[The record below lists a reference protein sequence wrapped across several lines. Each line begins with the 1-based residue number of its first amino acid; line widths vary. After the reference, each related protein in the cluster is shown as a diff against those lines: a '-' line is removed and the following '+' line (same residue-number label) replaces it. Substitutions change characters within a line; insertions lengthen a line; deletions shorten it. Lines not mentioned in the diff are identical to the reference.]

1 MALRLQKHF
10 TQRGHIGTSNC
21 HKISPLSS
29 CPLVSAHTS
38 FLFPRKNN
46 SPNYFY
52 SRQTENPQIVSQT
65 HSRCLILRF
74 HCIQLS
80 IFGSIS
86 LLFLSAP
93 PSFSLMSPTQKQ
105 PMFSLLFQHL
115 LGELGQMNPYKHT
128 DASTRVPIHSCTRRT
143 LMCNRPASSDL
154 NQKYTR
160 KTT

>member
-10 TQRGHIGTSNC
+10 TQRGHIGTSNW
-21 HKISPLSS
+21 HKISSLFLPLSVCTHLFS
-29 CPLVSAHTS
+29 
-38 FLFPRKNN
+38 FPRKNN

-65 HSRCLILRF
+65 HSRCLILGF

-80 IFGSIS
+80 ILVQFHFYFY
-86 LLFLSAP
+86 LP
-93 PSFSLMSPTQKQ
+93 PSSSLMCPTQKQ

-128 DASTRVPIHSCTRRT
+128 HASTRVPIHSCTRRT

-160 KTT
+160 KTP